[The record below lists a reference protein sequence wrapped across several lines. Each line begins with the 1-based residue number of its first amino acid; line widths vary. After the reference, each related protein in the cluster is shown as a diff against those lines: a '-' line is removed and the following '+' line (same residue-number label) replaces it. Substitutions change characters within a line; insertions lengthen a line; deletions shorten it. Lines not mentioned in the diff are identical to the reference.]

1 MYKREQTEIEGAF
14 DRLAKASG
22 DAERA
27 IRDFNE
33 IWQEL
38 KGKVQLLHQTGLKDN
53 ERRG

>member
-14 DRLAKASG
+14 DRLAKASR
-22 DAERA
+22 DVERA